1 MVFLYNSLIY
11 IIVFGAFLQLLVEVK
26 SQLIT
31 YKPDL
36 RYAHTATLIEDKIY
50 ILGGAVPPRADNG
63 LSPKET
69 FLYLDVSTPFSTNEV
84 KYIDISNN
92 NAVPSHRYA
101 IATKGGTNNST
112 LFLYGGDNFAN
123 QTKELVYT
131 FDAQHSTWSVP
142 KITGDP
148 DPPKG
153 TSYMFPVIDYNELFY
168 LFGGSFPYVNDM
180 HILDTIN
187 LSWKKASSIGA
198 PSERDNYGAVFLPN
212 KKIIYIGGYGNG
224 LLPLNE
230 VFLYDTINNSWERKE
245 TDGIVP
251 TPRAAFSAILGLDGQ
266 SVIIFGGESATPLSR
281 EIALYVLNL
290 NKFRW
295 RVPGISGKIPASRSF
310 HRTLLIGNYMVV
322 TFGLGYMR
330 EDDNDILLLDI
341 SNNDEY
347 AWTTSFVPPSLTSQ
361 LPTSQS
367 PTHSSSHSNIN
378 TIGGISIGV
387 ICGIALTVGGFFLY
401 KQYKNRKERSTA
413 ISTPGNE

>member
-1 MVFLYNSLIY
+1 MIFLYNSLIY

-50 ILGGAVPPRADNG
+50 ILGGAVPADNG
-63 LSPKET
+63 ISPKET
-69 FLYLDVSTPFSTNEV
+69 FLYLDVSTPFITNEV

-92 NAVPSHRYA
+92 NAVPSHLFA
-101 IATKGGTNNST
+101 IATKGGANNST
-112 LFLYGGDNFAN
+112 LFLYGGESLGN

-148 DPPKG
+148 PKG
-153 TSYMFPVIDYNELFY
+153 TKFMFPVDYNELFY
-168 LFGGSFPYVNDM
+168 LFGGS
-180 HILDTIN
+180 
-187 LSWKKASSIGA
+187 
-198 PSERDNYGAVFLPN
+198 
-212 KKIIYIGGYGNG
+212 GYGPNG
-224 LLPLNE
+224 FLPLNE

-251 TPRAAFSAILGLDGQ
+251 TPRAIFSA
-266 SVIIFGGESATPLSR
+266 
-281 EIALYVLNL
+281 VL
-290 NKFRW
+290 
-295 RVPGISGKIPASRSF
+295 
-310 HRTLLIGNYMVV
+310 
-322 TFGLGYMR
+322 GLGYMR

-361 LPTSQS
+361 LPTSQLPTSQS
-367 PTHSSSHSNIN
+367 PTNSSSHSNIN

>member
-1 MVFLYNSLIY
+1 
-11 IIVFGAFLQLLVEVK
+11 
-26 SQLIT
+26 
-31 YKPDL
+31 
-36 RYAHTATLIEDKIY
+36 
-50 ILGGAVPPRADNG
+50 
-63 LSPKET
+63 
-69 FLYLDVSTPFSTNEV
+69 
-84 KYIDISNN
+84 
-92 NAVPSHRYA
+92 
-101 IATKGGTNNST
+101 
-112 LFLYGGDNFAN
+112 
-123 QTKELVYT
+123 
-131 FDAQHSTWSVP
+131 
-142 KITGDP
+142 
-148 DPPKG
+148 
-153 TSYMFPVIDYNELFY
+153 MFPVIDYNELFY

-198 PSERDNYGAVFLPN
+198 PSERDGYGAVFLPN
-212 KKIIYIGGYGNG
+212 KKIIYIGGYGPNG
-224 LLPLNE
+224 FLPLNE

-251 TPRAAFSAILGLDGQ
+251 TPRATFSAILGLDRQ
-266 SVIIFGGESATPLSR
+266 SVIIFGGDSATPLSR

-361 LPTSQS
+361 LPTSQLPTSQS
-367 PTHSSSHSNIN
+367 PTHPSSHSNIN